1 MPNPRSEQDAAT
13 DQTRRDNELVLVD
26 DLSKD
31 DPLCDRTVQE
41 ILQLTL
47 IPEDKI
53 LDVLTIPLIRGKTI
67 LCENPASFEELRAAF
82 DFKHDTK
89 LKPSSSLFRSFTN
102 NFQPE
107 ENMEL
112 QQVFA
117 EVPVWSRE
125 NFGDQ
130 KGLEHKAPLF
140 GIFEEFGELM
150 IAIEEDGSTDNIHDA
165 IGDIGIYSIDF
176 LSRVGIDPVE
186 VWPAV
191 TDVGHQYKH
200 TAYPYLSKVG
210 HAVLKNHQG
219 IRGFDDQSKFLL
231 EVKVNMALFLGRLN
245 NHYDITKHT
254 ITTWENNVRKRNWKK
269 NPEGQNV

>member
-1 MPNPRSEQDAAT
+1 MSNPRSEQNAT
-13 DQTRRDNELVLVD
+13 TNQTRRDNELVLVD
-26 DLSKD
+26 DLSED
-31 DPLCDRTVQE
+31 GHLCDRTIQE

-47 IPEDKI
+47 LTKNEV
-53 LDVLTIPLIRGKTI
+53 LDTLTTPVF
-67 LCENPASFEELRAAF
+67 CENPGAAF

-89 LKPSSSLFRSFTN
+89 LKPSSPLFRSFTN

-176 LSRVGIDPVE
+176 LSRVGIDPVD
-186 VWPAV
+186 VWPTV
-191 TDVGHQYKH
+191 TDIGHQYKH

-219 IRGFDDQSKFLL
+219 IRGFDDQSKFLS
-231 EVKVNMALFLGRLN
+231 EVKANMTLFLGRLN